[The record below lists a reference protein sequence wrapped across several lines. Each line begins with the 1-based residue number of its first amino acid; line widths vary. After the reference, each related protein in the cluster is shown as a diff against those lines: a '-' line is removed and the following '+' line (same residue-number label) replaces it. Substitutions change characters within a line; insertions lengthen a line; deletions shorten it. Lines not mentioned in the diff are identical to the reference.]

1 MSSGGIKIYEGD
13 YKKALI
19 LVNKKKIKK
28 YIFKPSNVERW
39 VVEGKTGKYIVL
51 PNLFCQCED
60 FYISVIIKK
69 KKEKCYHLIAQSI
82 AEQLKNYDEIL
93 LSDDKYLEFMREF
106 TIKY

>member
-1 MSSGGIKIYEGD
+1 MSNESMKFREKD
-13 YKKALI
+13 YKKALR
-19 LVNKKKIKK
+19 LVKEKKVKK

-69 KKEKCYHLIAQSI
+69 KKERCYHLIAQSI
-82 AEQLKNYDEIL
+82 AEQLKSYDEIY
-93 LSDDKYLEFMREF
+93 LSDDKYIEFMRKI